1 MQTLMQS
8 ELTPALLDVLA
19 HMVSG
24 SVVIASAPHGEIL
37 YSTGEIAP
45 RDGHPVVGVRSADYA
60 TAFQVVTQE
69 GELAQMEDL
78 PLVRAMRTGEPV
90 LNEVWVL
97 KRDDGMI
104 SVICDAYPLKNHSG
118 AVVGALCTSVD
129 ARIWHRRSDE
139 LKVTLRI
146 RDLLARSVNPAL
158 SKAA

>member
-24 SVVIASAPHGEIL
+24 SIVIASAPNGEIL

-45 RDGHPVVGVRSADYA
+45 RDGHAVVGVRSADYA
-60 TAFQVVTQE
+60 MAFQVFTQE
-69 GELAQMEDL
+69 GEPARTEDL
-78 PLVRAMRTGEPV
+78 PLVRAMRTGEAV

-97 KRDDGMI
+97 GRDEGMI
-104 SVICDAYPLKNHSG
+104 SVICDAYPLKNKAG

-129 ARIWHRRSDE
+129 SRIWNRRSDE

-146 RDLLARSVNPAL
+146 RDLLARAVNTPV
-158 SKAA
+158 SAAA